1 MKSIASAPGKV
12 ILFGE
17 HFVVH
22 GLKAILCSIDKR
34 VKVTTEVIDE
44 EKIIVTS
51 NMGKIQVDL
60 KNQNQEIKSAFKPFL
75 HIAKKM
81 IDEFNHK
88 KGLQITIE
96 SNIPSGVGL
105 GSSSACCVAATASIT
120 GIFTKLPRDKI
131 LDLAIEAERTVFKD
145 ASGADTTICTYG
157 GIIEY
162 DKESG
167 FKKLDM
173 NTDLNLV
180 IANSMQTHSTNK
192 VVSKVLKFKE
202 DNADLFS
209 ELCTKER
216 QLIKDV
222 YQALSDNNYKLLG
235 KIMSENQNLLETI
248 GVSNDKLHSM
258 IDIANKTSY
267 GSKLTGAGGGGC
279 IISLTDANKIEETI
293 DNLKGMGYDCF
304 STKIDS
310 KGLDTF

>member
-34 VKVTTEVIDE
+34 IKVTTEVIEDDE
-44 EKIIVTS
+44 IIIIS
-51 NMGKIQVDL
+51 NMGKIQIDL
-60 KNQNQEIKSAFKPFL
+60 KNQNQETKSAFKPFL

-81 IDEFNHK
+81 MKEFNHK

-105 GSSSACCVAATASIT
+105 GSSSACCVAAAASIS
-120 GIFTKLPRDKI
+120 GIFTKLSREKI
-131 LDLAIEAERTVFKD
+131 LELAIEAERTVFKNV
-145 ASGADTTICTYG
+145 SGADTTICTYG

-162 DKESG
+162 DRESG
-167 FKKLDM
+167 FKKLDL
-173 NTDLNLV
+173 NSNLNLV

-192 VVSKVLKFKE
+192 VVSKVQKFKE
-202 DNADLFS
+202 ENS
-209 ELCTKER
+209 ELFLKLCEKESE
-216 QLIKDV
+216 LIKNV
-222 YQALSDNNYKLLG
+222 HQALSDNDYELLG
-235 KIMSENQNLLETI
+235 KSMLENQNLLETI
-248 GVSNDKLHSM
+248 GVSNEKLSSM
-258 IDIANKTSY
+258 IEIANKTSY

-279 IISLTDANKIEETI
+279 IISLTDENKIEETI
-293 DNLKGMGYDCF
+293 KNLKDMKIDCF